1 MKYFKSPWRNDN
13 IQKHI
18 TEQHEW
24 KFAEYKQLIPEARD
38 IFFATDDTTFQPMN
52 ASNVSLNVLLDKSI
66 VEIIIGRLLDNL
78 DSGVD
83 NLINTVNAL
92 SIFQLKENADE
103 GENVNS
109 KQYLILVGIYYSS
122 L

>member
-52 ASNVSLNVLLDKSI
+52 ASNVSLNVLVDKSI
-66 VEIIIGRLLDNL
+66 VEIIIGRVLIDP
-78 DSGVD
+78 DSVKHFSTTG
-83 NLINTVNAL
+83 
-92 SIFQLKENADE
+92 KC
-103 GENVNS
+103 
-109 KQYLILVGIYYSS
+109 
-122 L
+122 

>member
-1 MKYFKSPWRNDN
+1 
-13 IQKHI
+13 
-18 TEQHEW
+18 
-24 KFAEYKQLIPEARD
+24 
-38 IFFATDDTTFQPMN
+38 MN

-109 KQYLILVGIYYSS
+109 KWYLISFGTFLQFSMIIKYIGARLSFFLTVLQYIS
-122 L
+122 